1 MANVDVGPIA
11 SSATEIGAK
20 IMREWRRWRRRPLVR
35 AFLATPRAMF
45 AALLLAL
52 FAIVSVGA
60 PWLAPH
66 TPFDP
71 ATVSLIDSM
80 TPPAWLADGSWTYP
94 LGTDD
99 QGRDI
104 LSTLMYGSR
113 VSLLVGLAAVLLAMT
128 VEITVGLLAG
138 YVGGWFE
145 SVTMRIVDIQLTVP
159 SILLALMIDGVAR
172 VMAPREIH
180 HNLAIYTIILAIGA
194 ANWPSFA
201 RVARSRAMV
210 EKNKEYVQAARI
222 IGVSHLSIV
231 LRHILPNAMAP
242 MLVIATIDLGL
253 AVLAEAALSFLGV
266 GMPPTQPS
274 LGTLIRIGGNFLFSG
289 NWWVFVMPAVTL
301 VLFVLSVNLLGDWL
315 RDSLNPRL
323 HRAGIKLA

>member
-1 MANVDVGPIA
+1 MASTADSVRTSRANRLLDGLSRRYRA
-11 SSATEIGAK
+11 W
-20 IMREWRRWRRRPLVR
+20 RERDLVR
-35 AFLATPRAMF
+35 SFLATPRAM
-45 AALLLAL
+45 AAAAFLVVFVILA
-52 FAIVSVGA
+52 VGA
-60 PWLAPH
+60 PWFAPH

-80 TPPAWLADGSWTYP
+80 TPPAWLADGTWTYP

-113 VSLLVGLAAVLLAMT
+113 VSLAVGAAAVLLAM
-128 VEITVGLLAG
+128 VIGITVGLIAG

-145 SVTMRIVDIQLTVP
+145 SIAMRVVDIQLTVP

-172 VMAPREIH
+172 VMMPREL
-180 HNLAIYTIILAIGA
+180 HNQLAIYTIILAIGA
-194 ANWPSFA
+194 SNWPTFA
-201 RVARSRAMV
+201 RIARSRALV
-210 EKNKEYVQAARI
+210 EKNREYVQAAKI
-222 IGVSHLSIV
+222 IGVSHLSII

-266 GMPPTQPS
+266 GMPPTEPS

-289 NWWVFVMPAVTL
+289 KWWVFFMPAVVL

-315 RDSLNPRL
+315 RDALNP
-323 HRAGIKLA
+323 KLRWQSGV

>member
-1 MANVDVGPIA
+1 MASTADSVRTSRANRLLDGLSRRYRA
-11 SSATEIGAK
+11 W
-20 IMREWRRWRRRPLVR
+20 RERDLVR
-35 AFLATPRAMF
+35 SFLATPRAM
-45 AALLLAL
+45 AAAAFLVVFVVLA
-52 FAIVSVGA
+52 VGA
-60 PWLAPH
+60 PWFAPH

-80 TPPAWLADGSWTYP
+80 TPPAWLADGTWTYP

-113 VSLLVGLAAVLLAMT
+113 VSLAVGAAAVLLAM
-128 VEITVGLLAG
+128 VIGITVGLIAG

-145 SVTMRIVDIQLTVP
+145 SIAMRVVDIQLTVP

-172 VMAPREIH
+172 VMMPREL
-180 HNLAIYTIILAIGA
+180 HNQLAIYTIILAIGA
-194 ANWPSFA
+194 SNWPTFA
-201 RVARSRAMV
+201 RIARSRALV
-210 EKNKEYVQAARI
+210 EKNREYVQAAKI
-222 IGVSHLSIV
+222 IGVSHLSII

-266 GMPPTQPS
+266 GMPPTEPS

-289 NWWVFVMPAVTL
+289 KWWVFFMPAVVL

-315 RDSLNPRL
+315 RDALNP
-323 HRAGIKLA
+323 KLRWQSGV